1 MTAEQEIS
9 QLRDRAT
16 HNRKAL
22 QELAL
27 MRCKLVCDGIR
38 RPGERS
44 DASLK
49 LNEQTMAVI
58 QQALDVSTTR
68 LATLESEQH
77 LLKVGAM
84 ASCA

>member
-1 MTAEQEIS
+1 MTAEEEIS

-16 HNRKAL
+16 HNRSAL

-27 MRCKLVCDGIR
+27 MRCKLVCNGIL
-38 RPGERS
+38 RPRERS

-68 LATLESEQH
+68 LATLVSEQH
-77 LLKVGAM
+77 LRTVGAM
-84 ASCA
+84 ANCA